1 MYLLSLILLSISL
14 SIDALGIGI
23 AYSIRKI
30 KICIKSRIII
40 SSISLAV
47 TYIAIVFGNFI
58 LQIINKSIAKF
69 IGLVMLL
76 IYGGITLYQGIK
88 KESLNYDFDASKH
101 IDIKEA
107 IFLGLALSIDSFSG
121 GFSYVIC
128 GYNSAIVP
136 ILVGILQFIFL
147 SIGILLGQKMS
158 INKKIKPNHFI
169 ILSGLIFIF
178 LAIFRLTF

>member
-30 KICIKSRIII
+30 IICIKSRVII

-47 TYIAIVFGNFI
+47 TYIAIAFGNFI
-58 LQIINKSIAKF
+58 LKILNKNIAKL
-69 IGLVMLL
+69 IGVAMLL
-76 IYGGITLYQGIK
+76 IYGAITLYQGIK
-88 KESLNYDFDASKH
+88 KESLNCDFDASKH
-101 IDIKEA
+101 IDIKES
-107 IFLGLALSIDSFSG
+107 IFLGLALSIDSFG
-121 GFSYVIC
+121 GGLSYAIC
-128 GYNSAIVP
+128 GYNSNIIP

-147 SIGILLGQKMS
+147 SVGILIGNKIS
-158 INKKIKPNHFI
+158 INKRFKSNHFI